1 MFKSTEKYNIYT
13 SEDKNNTT
21 FIAVINKQNNRLMC
35 AYTHTV
41 VGGIASGIAI
51 EILSNGPIS
60 RYEKYVGKFNK
71 HQLVFDESI
80 GEFIVNAEDSGVNFR
95 IMLDHANKSYTSILN
110 WFHEITPVKINTSN
124 EIKWEIKWENN
135 DTCVTTY
142 AFNAFT
148 ADIKFIYQ
156 IKYTDNKFIIHI
168 NKSEAILNISEDIA
182 KHYLPLNECVITYD
196 YADKTLC
203 NINIYPITSI
213 THISDPNSEVTSK
226 ASEYDNIEAKITL
239 PEVNI
244 NFMKY
249 KSDYM

>member
-13 SEDKNNTT
+13 SEDKLNS
-21 FIAVINKQNNRLMC
+21 FITVINKQNNRLLS
-35 AYTHTV
+35 AYTYTTNAGV
-41 VGGIASGIAI
+41 FIN
-51 EILSNGPIS
+51 ILSEGPS
-60 RYEKYVGKFNK
+60 YRYEKYIGKFNK

-95 IMLDHANKSYTSILN
+95 IMLDHTYKSYTSILN
-110 WFHEITPVKINTSN
+110 WFHEIIPVKINTSN
-124 EIKWEIKWENN
+124 EIKWENN

-182 KHYLPLNECVITYD
+182 KHYLPLNKCVITYD
-196 YADKTLC
+196 YTDKTLC
-203 NINIYPITSI
+203 NINIYPLTSI
-213 THISDPNSEVTSK
+213 THISDLNLKDASK
-226 ASEYDNIEAKITL
+226 TSEYDNIEAKITL

-249 KSDYM
+249 ESDYM